1 MIAKQ
6 TVFWLLYFEDDLSNN
21 KFATQ
26 SPIYP
31 GSPKLYGAHNA
42 VDRNTLTCMRTEQ
55 IGRNSPYKTMRWKV
69 DLGGLY
75 NIYSINILFQNYVGE
90 GMLVYVF
97 LSVKR
102 VCTNVFRIINFLR
115 SICIYGFFTNST
127 NKRLRVTQCLT

>member
-1 MIAKQ
+1 M
-6 TVFWLLYFEDDLSNN
+6 FCLLSFEDDLSNN

-31 GSPKLYGAHNA
+31 GSPTRHGAHNA

-55 IGRNSPYKTMRWKV
+55 MGRNSPYKIMWWKV

-75 NIYSINILFQNYVGE
+75 NIYSINILFQNYDGE
-90 GMLVYVF
+90 GMLIYVV

-102 VCTNVFRIINFLR
+102 VCTNVF
-115 SICIYGFFTNST
+115 
-127 NKRLRVTQCLT
+127 